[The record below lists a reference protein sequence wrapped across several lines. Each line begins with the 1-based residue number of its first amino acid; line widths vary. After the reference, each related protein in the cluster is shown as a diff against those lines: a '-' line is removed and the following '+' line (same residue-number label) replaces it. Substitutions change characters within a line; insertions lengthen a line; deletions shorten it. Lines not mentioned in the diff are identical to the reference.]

1 MNQHLQHFSAD
12 IQLIYSR
19 IGDDISRRIF
29 EKRLMMT
36 LIRVEGNDNTIAFL
50 RERRDRDSR
59 LAALFEDIRKLD
71 GDILIYGAGE
81 CGRYIYDSKFM
92 EEIPVKGF
100 IDNKE
105 WNKGTVYS
113 LPVYRFEDA
122 VANCRKANIILSME
136 SQASRQQIREQIT
149 QTESNWNIIDVGGIL
164 RQIDKEVT
172 LGIANPYYRYVYDL
186 VDNNDTASNVL
197 SRIRKADHPIACWIT
212 LEDGDDIGRLLKE
225 KWGYYPW
232 CCYLTEDKKQGEYNG
247 IQVYTY
253 EEAIVRYEQLD
264 IVIGS
269 VQSSI
274 AARDKMAAHGTR
286 GECINLGDIT
296 ETLEKQQYFDFFE
309 SSGEKETVVDGGVYD
324 LGSVAGFLKWC
335 NGNYERVFAF
345 EPEKS
350 NYELC
355 KEKAEQ
361 WENVSLFNCGLLDRQ
376 GKIGFTSGLGGASR
390 IEDQQQDFYSDY
402 DISVTDLDSVI
413 QEEKVTFIKMDIEGA
428 EEKALLGAR
437 RVITEQKPKLAICVY
452 HKPEDI
458 IELPAL
464 ILGMRPDYKIAF
476 RHYSLRGTETV
487 MYAW

>member
-1 MNQHLQHFSAD
+1 M
-12 IQLIYSR
+12 
-19 IGDDISRRIF
+19 
-29 EKRLMMT
+29 
-36 LIRVEGNDNTIAFL
+36 
-50 RERRDRDSR
+50 
-59 LAALFEDIRKLD
+59 
-71 GDILIYGAGE
+71 
-81 CGRYIYDSKFM
+81 
-92 EEIPVKGF
+92 
-100 IDNKE
+100 
-105 WNKGTVYS
+105 
-113 LPVYRFEDA
+113 
-122 VANCRKANIILSME
+122 
-136 SQASRQQIREQIT
+136 
-149 QTESNWNIIDVGGIL
+149 
-164 RQIDKEVT
+164 
-172 LGIANPYYRYVYDL
+172 
-186 VDNNDTASNVL
+186 
-197 SRIRKADHPIACWIT
+197 
-212 LEDGDDIGRLLKE
+212 EDGDDIGRLLKE

-296 ETLEKQQYFDFFE
+296 ETLERQQYFDFFE
-309 SSGEKETVVDGGVYD
+309 YSGEKETFVDGGVYD

-428 EEKALLGAR
+428 EFE
-437 RVITEQKPKLAICVY
+437 VI
-452 HKPEDI
+452 HDI
-458 IELPAL
+458 ICDGIEFGQLCIEVHDRFFENGDKRLKDLMKELH
-464 ILGMRPDYKIAF
+464 G
-476 RHYSLRGTETV
+476 RGYVLASADSKLQEFTFIKG
-487 MYAW
+487 

>member
-1 MNQHLQHFSAD
+1 MNGHLKHVSASA
-12 IQLIYSR
+12 QMIYSR
-19 IGDDISRRIF
+19 IDDDISRRIF
-29 EKRLMMT
+29 ESRLLLTLIKKERNNNTVEILRDKRDNDKRL
-36 LIRVEGNDNTIAFL
+36 INFFDKIK
-50 RERRDRDSR
+50 
-59 LAALFEDIRKLD
+59 KLD

-81 CGRYIYDSKFM
+81 CGRYIADSKFM
-92 EEIPVKGF
+92 ENVSVRGF
-100 IDNKE
+100 IDNRE
-105 WNKGTVYS
+105 WHKGTFHN
-113 LPVYRFEDA
+113 LPIYRFEDA
-122 VANCRKANIILSME
+122 VLNYEKAKIILSME
-136 SQASRQQIREQIT
+136 SCASRQQVKEQIA
-149 QTESNWNIIDVGGIL
+149 QTGNDWNIMDAGEIL
-164 RQIDKEVT
+164 RQIDREASLKIE
-172 LGIANPYYRYVYDL
+172 NPYYRYVYDL
-186 VDNNDTASNVL
+186 VDSNDLISEIF
-197 SRIRKADHPIACWIT
+197 SKIRKADHPTACWIT

-296 ETLEKQQYFDFFE
+296 ETLERQQYFDFFE
-309 SSGEKETVVDGGVYD
+309 YSGEKETFVDGGVYD